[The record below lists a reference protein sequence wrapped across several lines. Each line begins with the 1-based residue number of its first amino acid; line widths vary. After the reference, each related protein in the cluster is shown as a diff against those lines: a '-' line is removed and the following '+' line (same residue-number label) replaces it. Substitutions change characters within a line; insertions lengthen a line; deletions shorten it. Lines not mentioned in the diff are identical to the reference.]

1 MGRKKLVR
9 KAEPPSKRGIRWPRW
24 TGFRRMTVRDWLPMW
39 PRANGAYV
47 YLPSGADG
55 SADAPSDFFNQV
67 HVKLETIGLESP
79 TWTYKYNSGANPIEF
94 AIPREKATHS
104 AIREILTEAY
114 ELA

>member
-47 YLPSGADG
+47 YLPRRVNG

-79 TWTYKYNSGANPIEF
+79 TWTYKYNSGANPIGSRSR
-94 AIPREKATHS
+94 ARRPHTRLS
-104 AIREILTEAY
+104 ARSLRSAY

>member
-1 MGRKKLVR
+1 VAGAAHQALAPQPR
-9 KAEPPSKRGIRWPRW
+9 PPAGGADRAL
-24 TGFRRMTVRDWLPMW
+24 RRRRAWLPMW

-47 YLPSGADG
+47 YLPGGADG

-67 HVKLETIGLESP
+67 QVKLEAIGLELP
-79 TWTYKYNSGANPIEF
+79 TWTYKYNSGANPIGF

-104 AIREILTEAY
+104 TIREILTTAY